1 MAKYTTTL
9 MDIIQ
14 GELQKKGFNEF
25 VNDGKLTYNDKSY
38 AFIQKVLRFDEDVKN
53 IVDDI
58 IFQGFS
64 FNDERIDRYFK
75 ESFTTRFLDREIGRQ
90 TVEAFASLVLYE
102 TIIREDY
109 IFTVFGSEV
118 YKYLENHVDYEDKQT
133 GNTKQ
138 DETQNQINEETQ
150 NQNNK
155 EQQNETQ
162 NQNNKEQQNETQNQN
177 NSSNTDTNSQN
188 VSSDRE
194 LTSSLPQSEINL
206 DVDNDT
212 LLYGDSNTI
221 SKNKTTNDSNEKT
234 TGTLDST
241 GETITTGNQDLTG
254 ETITTGNQDS
264 ITNGTQDST
273 RNSNQDSVTNQN
285 SLTKTYLLE
294 NLDKLYVMRERLFN
308 DYDKK
313 CFLHIW

>member
-1 MAKYTTTL
+1 MSKHTTTL
-9 MDIIQ
+9 MEIIQ
-14 GELQKKGFNEF
+14 SELQRDGHNEF
-25 VNDGKLTYNDKSY
+25 YNFGQLSFNNNDY
-38 AFIQKVLRFDEDVKN
+38 AFIQKVLRFDDDVKK
-53 IVDDI
+53 IVDNI
-58 IFQGFS
+58 IFKGFS
-64 FNDERIDRYFK
+64 FSDEQVDRYFK
-75 ESFTTRFLDREIGRQ
+75 EAFTTRFLDREIGRQ

-109 IFTVFGSEV
+109 ILTVFGSEV
-118 YKYLENHVDYEDKQT
+118 YKYLENHVDYKGKQT
-133 GNTKQ
+133 GNTKE
-138 DETQNQINEETQ
+138 DETQNQINEEIQ
-150 NQNNK
+150 NQNSN

-162 NQNNKEQQNETQNQN
+162 NQNNT
-177 NSSNTDTNSQN
+177 SSTDTNSQN

-206 DVDNDT
+206 DVDNDV

-234 TGTLDST
+234 TGTQDST
-241 GETITTGNQDLTG
+241 GETITTGK
-254 ETITTGNQDS
+254 QDS
-264 ITNGTQDST
+264 TTNGTQDSK
-273 RNSNQDSVTNQN
+273 RNSNQDSISDQT

-294 NLDKLYVMRERLFN
+294 NLDKIYSMRERLFN